1 MFDLLIRALLYYR
14 ATVLHVHVTSF
25 IHFIFFSCY
34 VHGTFQPVV
43 TLYAN
48 LYFLMRASA
57 FPSPIAAPV
66 ITIQAM
72 SKVHSPSYVICPTL
86 QYHVCL
92 LPSPENVCI
101 VCLCVKRLHP
111 CICCRLE
118 EGCYV
123 PVSPVRRWWRC
134 GAWER
139 TAVSLAPLCSSHPC
153 CLVWLIEKYSGVA

>member
-1 MFDLLIRALLYYR
+1 MFMLHHSFTSYSFHVMFMVLFNPWLLYMQ
-14 ATVLHVHVTSF
+14 
-25 IHFIFFSCY
+25 IC
-34 VHGTFQPVV
+34 TFL
-43 TLYAN
+43 T
-48 LYFLMRASA
+48 RASA

-72 SKVHSPSYVICPTL
+72 SKVHSPSFVICPTL
-86 QYHVCL
+86 QYHICP

-123 PVSPVRRWWRC
+123 PVSPARWWWRC

-139 TAVSLAPLCSSHPC
+139 TAVSLAPSCSSHLR